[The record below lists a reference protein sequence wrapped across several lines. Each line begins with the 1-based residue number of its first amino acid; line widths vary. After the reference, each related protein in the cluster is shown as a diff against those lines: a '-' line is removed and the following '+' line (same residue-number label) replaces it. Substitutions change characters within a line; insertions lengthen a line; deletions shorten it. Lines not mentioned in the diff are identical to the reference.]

1 MKKLTI
7 LLILLSFIVGCAYK
21 KPKPRNLTYHND
33 VEIFCPDIGRKI
45 LIETTNRQEV
55 IRSIEKFLHQK
66 HSQGTREDYTVLRFD
81 DKSSLIIKKI
91 PPEKLI
97 TCSIV
102 EVRPQI
108 IKRYYQY

>member
-1 MKKLTI
+1 MVKVIVFLVVM
-7 LLILLSFIVGCAYK
+7 LLESCAYK
-21 KPKPRNLTYHND
+21 QPEPRARSHHHD

-45 LIETTNRQEV
+45 LIETVDRREV
-55 IRSIEKFLHQK
+55 VKAIRKFIEQK
-66 HSQGTREDYTVLRFD
+66 RTQGTNENYTVLRFE

-102 EVRPQI
+102 NVRPTI
-108 IKRYYQY
+108 VKRYYKF